1 MGTCSVPRVLL
12 SGGKVLPHYVVFRA
26 GQLGGSAKGIW
37 GIQPASRRTVF
48 QAQQVGTE
56 GEETLPIWTGP
67 EGGNGRWVYRK
78 ISKYTSN
85 GKLQT
90 SALVVI

>member
-1 MGTCSVPRVLL
+1 MCMGTCSVPRVLL
-12 SGGKVLPHYVVFRA
+12 SGGKVLPRYGVFRA
-26 GQLGGSAKGIW
+26 GQLGGSVKGIW

-48 QAQQVGTE
+48 QAQQVGTRE
-56 GEETLPIWTGP
+56 KRPSWTGP